1 MKDCQINMLLAD
13 DENTLRMGI
22 ASLPWKEL
30 GINLLPPVKN
40 GLEAISAAEQNTID
54 ILLTDIRMPI
64 KSGTEVAEIVRK
76 LYPDSQIIFLS
87 GYSDFEYA
95 RKAISLSACDY
106 ILKPSTPNEIISV
119 VTKAKNIITQKK
131 SVNLE
136 FENLSKL
143 ASKQRIK
150 ENDNLKKE
158 TDIKNI
164 ISYIGMHYQ
173 ENITLTNLANYFHF
187 SSVYLSRFI
196 KKHTGYTFTELLT
209 NTRMYHA
216 ACLLRETNL
225 RNADIADR
233 IGMNDERYF
242 GQVFQKT
249 FGMSPV
255 EYRKNKKD
263 TFNLKKLL
271 FGDSFE

>member
-1 MKDCQINMLLAD
+1 
-13 DENTLRMGI
+13 
-22 ASLPWKEL
+22 
-30 GINLLPPVKN
+30 
-40 GLEAISAAEQNTID
+40 
-54 ILLTDIRMPI
+54 
-64 KSGTEVAEIVRK
+64 
-76 LYPDSQIIFLS
+76 
-87 GYSDFEYA
+87 
-95 RKAISLSACDY
+95 
-106 ILKPSTPNEIISV
+106 
-119 VTKAKNIITQKK
+119 
-131 SVNLE
+131 
-136 FENLSKL
+136 
-143 ASKQRIK
+143 
-150 ENDNLKKE
+150 
-158 TDIKNI
+158 
-164 ISYIGMHYQ
+164 MHYH

-255 EYRKNKKD
+255 EYRKNRKD

-271 FGDSFE
+271 FGDSFEQ